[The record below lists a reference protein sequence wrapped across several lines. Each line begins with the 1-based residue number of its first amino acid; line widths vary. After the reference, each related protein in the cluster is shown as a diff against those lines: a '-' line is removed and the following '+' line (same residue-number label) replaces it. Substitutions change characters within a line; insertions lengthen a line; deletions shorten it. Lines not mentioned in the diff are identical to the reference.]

1 MLVAQPQLDPQLTR
15 DAVVAVAERGDLFTA
30 EVVAEVVE
38 AAEEVV
44 EQPHQLRRRLVRA
57 HLGEAHDVGE
67 QDAHVLHRVHV
78 ERPEDVADVTL
89 QQVWQGVCCEIT
101 MSEHFLVVFTD
112 PFLIFAE
119 IKIVP
124 DDKDHRCLEVWLI
137 IL

>member
-78 ERPEDVADVTL
+78 ERPEDVADVAL

-101 MSEHFLVVFTD
+101 MSLMMDSTAAAAVVIRGSSGGGT
-112 PFLIFAE
+112 AM
-119 IKIVP
+119 K
-124 DDKDHRCLEVWLI
+124 
-137 IL
+137 